1 MRLVKT
7 PDATVLTGLSTATLR
22 EWTSRRAL
30 IPADVPPKGKGSP
43 AGFTWQT
50 ILLLRIAVTLRD
62 RFHLEL
68 QPHRCLFASLKA
80 VLRRTSFLGLWGK
93 TLALRGGSDW
103 TLVDQAETT
112 PLNEDAVIIRLDPHL
127 EALSIGFAL
136 PRPMRSPGQ
145 LELFPTRSIEQSIN
159 APVTFATHKRR
170 ADPNATMRR
179 RSA

>member
-1 MRLVKT
+1 MRLVMT
-7 PDATVLTGLSTATLR
+7 PNATVLTGLSTATLR

-30 IPADVPPKGKGSP
+30 IPADVPPKSKGSP

-68 QPHRCLFASLKA
+68 QPHRSLFATLKA
-80 VLRRTSFLGLWGK
+80 VFRRTAFVGLWGK
-93 TLALRGGSDW
+93 SLALRGGSDW
-103 TLVDQAETT
+103 SLMDQAET
-112 PLNEDAVIIRLDPHL
+112 LLDQDAVIIRLDPHL

-136 PRPMRSPGQ
+136 PRPRRSPGQ
-145 LELFPTRSIEQSIN
+145 LELFPASSVEPSVN
-159 APVTFATHKRR
+159 APILPASRKRR
-170 ADPNATMRR
+170 AGPNATMRR